1 MRSRTSL
8 DSDMTVNVDATS
20 GRSLE
25 PIFRRIG
32 WRVIPILVLLYVIAF
47 LDRVNVGFASLTMNR
62 DLGISDSAYGLA
74 AGVFFAGYLL
84 FSVPS
89 NLMLA
94 RLGAGRW
101 IGAIMVVWGIVSS
114 MQAFVHSAT
123 SYTIA
128 RFLIGAAEAGFFPGI
143 ILYISMW
150 LPRSR
155 RTSVMGFFTVSIPLA
170 SIIGAPISTRLM
182 ELAGLYGLRGWQW
195 LFLLEG
201 LPAVLLGLAV
211 PRLLASGPE
220 DVLWLAPRE
229 KVALL
234 SAIYRED
241 NQRQDTGK
249 RSGGLLTQTLR
260 LAALPSATYF
270 LLMSGLYTLSFWI
283 PRILQNFELSFREIG
298 WTTSLIFA
306 VGGTALIVW
315 SLYANRSSRPQYHLA
330 AAFALAGVGF
340 ALAATRTTFLAEA
353 GLAMAASGVL
363 AGMPIFWGSVRSGSG
378 SERAVVIATINAIG
392 NIGGLLGPYLIG
404 LFVAKTHHFSL
415 ALTVTAA
422 GMMVGMFT
430 CVFRRDSSL
439 EQLQETSKED

>member
-1 MRSRTSL
+1 MGSRSSL
-8 DSDMTVNVDATS
+8 DSVQTVNADAAS

-32 WRVIPILVLLYVIAF
+32 WRVVPVLVLLYVVAF

-101 IGAIMVVWGIVSS
+101 IGTIMVVWGIVSS
-114 MQAFVHSAT
+114 MQAFVHNAT

-143 ILYISMW
+143 ILYITMW

-155 RTSVMGFFTVSIPLA
+155 RTSVMGLFTVSIPLA
-170 SIIGAPISTRLM
+170 AIIGAPVSTHLM
-182 ELAGLYGLRGWQW
+182 ELAGRFGMRGWQW

-220 DVLWLAPRE
+220 DVPWLSPRE
-229 KVALL
+229 KIDLL
-234 SAIYRED
+234 GAIYSEENAGRTAGATSAS
-241 NQRQDTGK
+241 RPWK
-249 RSGGLLTQTLR
+249 ILR
-260 LAALPSATYF
+260 LAAVPAATYF
-270 LLMSGLYTLSFWI
+270 MLMSGLYTLSFWI
-283 PRILQNFELSFREIG
+283 PRILQSLGLSLGTIG
-298 WTTSLIFA
+298 WTTSLIFTF
-306 VGGTALIVW
+306 GGVALVLW
-315 SLYANRSSRPQYHLA
+315 SRYAERSLSSRYHLMTAFTLA
-330 AAFALAGVGF
+330 ATGF
-340 ALAATRTTFLAEA
+340 ALASTRMTFLAEA
-353 GLAMAASGVL
+353 GLALAAASVL
-363 AGMPIFWGSVRSGSG
+363 AGMPIFWGSVRSGSAG
-378 SERAVVIATINAIG
+378 ERAVVVATVNAIG

-404 LFVAKTHHFSL
+404 LLAAKTHRFDL
-415 ALTVTAA
+415 ALMVTAA
-422 GMMVGMFT
+422 GMILGAFT
-430 CVFRRDSSL
+430 CVLGRKSMAY
-439 EQLQETSKED
+439 